1 MVASGRVA
9 LRPLAAA
16 PLAWEPGR
24 RPRATTPTPPEGTG
38 SSTPRQPRRTHAP
51 QSVPAD
57 PEAMAWRLAARL
69 ANVPSA
75 TIATPRTRGH

>member
-16 PLAWEPGR
+16 LAGVGR
-24 RPRATTPTPPEGTG
+24 AAAPHATTPTPPEDTV
-38 SSTPRQPRRTHAP
+38 SRPPRRPRHTPALP
-51 QSVPAD
+51 SISVD

-69 ANVPSA
+69 ADAPGA
-75 TIATPRTRGH
+75 TIATPRTRGR